1 MSDTNPLIALTQA
14 EIRQLI
20 ADQIQALDRQEAQ
33 ARADYAREMQRI
45 EERRTQ
51 LEEMWRKTYEND

>member
-45 EERRTQ
+45 EERRMQ
-51 LEEMWRKTYEND
+51 LEEMWRKTYGTD

>member
-20 ADQIQALDRQEAQ
+20 ADQIQALDKQEAQ

-45 EERRTQ
+45 EERRAQ
-51 LEEMWRKTYEND
+51 LEEMWRKTYGTD